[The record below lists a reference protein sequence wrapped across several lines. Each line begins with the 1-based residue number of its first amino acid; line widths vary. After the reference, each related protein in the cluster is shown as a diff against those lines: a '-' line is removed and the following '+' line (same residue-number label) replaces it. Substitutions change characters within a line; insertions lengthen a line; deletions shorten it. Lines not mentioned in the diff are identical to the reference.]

1 MAELE
6 NEIAMNKA
14 SNSKFIFLIFAIL
27 AFKSIAFTQTNQ
39 TKEEK
44 IKLAGEA
51 GDQVVKRFRETL
63 DFGIVFDE
71 MASKKA
77 RKILEKFASDFGSID
92 KSYFEKQTA
101 ETKELI
107 FKSELN
113 SMYLGAAFM
122 LTFLNERDKTKP
134 DFYLPP
140 GYFKL
145 VKSFKFLNG
154 FSEDPSRKNKLP
166 IQNDKDLGIYLEE
179 LAKWNKFLRKH
190 LPRKFFTLRRYK
202 KNLKDPVLEPKEY
215 VGKGDS
221 YFKVPEGVDVFG
233 VVRDMFSLVFI
244 EEDGKM
250 KILGIIIGD

>member
-14 SNSKFIFLIFAIL
+14 SNSKFIFLILTIL
-27 AFKSIAFTQTNQ
+27 AFNSIAFTQTNQ

-107 FKSELN
+107 FKYELN

-154 FSEDPSRKNKLP
+154 FSENPSRKDKLP
-166 IQNDKDLGIYLEE
+166 IQNDKDLGVYLNE
-179 LAKWNKFLRKH
+179 LAKWNKFIRKH
-190 LPRKFFTLRRYK
+190 LPPKFYKFPLYK
-202 KNLKDPVLEPKEY
+202 KNLKDTIFIPKVTVLN
-215 VGKGDS
+215 GDS
-221 YFKVPEGVDVFG
+221 SFDVPDEINVFD
-233 VVRDMFSLVFI
+233 VVRDMFTIRFI
-244 EEDGKM
+244 EEDGRM
-250 KILGIIIGD
+250 KILGIIIGN